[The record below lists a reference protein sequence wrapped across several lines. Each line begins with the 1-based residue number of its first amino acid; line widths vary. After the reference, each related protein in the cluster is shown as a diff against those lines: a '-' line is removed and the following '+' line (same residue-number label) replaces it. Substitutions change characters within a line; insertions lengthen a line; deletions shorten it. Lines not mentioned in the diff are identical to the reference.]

1 MLRAKDTCMD
11 LKDVHNSNKD
21 LKHEAQIS
29 DILYTVESSDRPK
42 FGAYVQRV
50 SLQLDAIIQDII
62 CDTLL
67 YLWAQGSQNFFLKSM
82 LGYNPRKNKRHCNVL
97 CTMRQNTAKM
107 FQC

>member
-1 MLRAKDTCMD
+1 MLKSAGSLFDNCQKNTWKIHNIMLRAKDTCMD

-67 YLWAQGSQNFFLKSM
+67 SLDTRQSEFFFEI
-82 LGYNPRKNKRHCNVL
+82 NAWV
-97 CTMRQNTAKM
+97 
-107 FQC
+107 